1 MDVDE
6 AEEAD
11 EEVAGPPAGDGS
23 WPAPVA
29 AAIAMVPEEGSVTV
43 VVAVVV
49 LLLVVVSVRLSS
61 LDPLLLTLWNL
72 LLFCK
77 PTTPLEHLVR
87 STPPMGIVLPAG
99 SSTAVPAG
107 KLIKIKVIKNI

>member
-1 MDVDE
+1 MDE

-29 AAIAMVPEEGSVTV
+29 AAIAMVPEEGSV
-43 VVAVVV
+43 AVVV
-49 LLLVVVSVRLSS
+49 LLLVSVRLSS
-61 LDPLLLTLWNL
+61 LDPLLLLTLWNL
-72 LLFCK
+72 LLLCR
-77 PTTPLEHLVR
+77 PPTPLEHLVR
-87 STPPMGIVLPAG
+87 STPPMGILLPAG

-107 KLIKIKVIKNI
+107 KLKNN